1 MIDEAERVR
10 QVLGIDDS
18 YLKDDE
24 VMYPEFM
31 PQAELIIKGLYPT
44 LFDESATLPL
54 EIESA
59 KESAIVYK
67 TALLLLP
74 SLPRRFPKRQKGE
87 HAEFEIDTKSIKAD
101 LEDNLKDIFK
111 IFDDFIIDSD
121 EPCLPIFRVTGRNCK
136 KCGW

>member
-1 MIDEAERVR
+1 MIKAERVR

-18 YLKDDE
+18 YLKNDE

-31 PQAELIIKGLYPT
+31 PQAALIIKGLYPT
-44 LFDESATLPL
+44 LFEKSAILPL

-111 IFDDFIIDSD
+111 IFNDYLTDND
-121 EPCLPIFRVTGRNCK
+121 ELCLPIFKVTGRNLR
-136 KCGW
+136 KCGR